1 MDWCRG
7 IYTVQKQYIKV
18 QTTLEKPAKW
28 VGVRG
33 MYTVQKPYIIV
44 QSALQQAVV
53 HSGKHSSK
61 YITSNDCKNVQCG
74 VNWKLQCSKQG
85 TGLKWRE
92 AKQAAA
98 AHQLSTSIHSLLATK
113 PCSEVKFVE
122 ILRTNRGKKNFGDL
136 TIFQRGRV
144 GKSRSRHSKCKT
156 CRMIIAVGFR
166 VGLEDIRF
174 SLTFT

>member
-1 MDWCRG
+1 M
-7 IYTVQKQYIKV
+7 QKQYIKV

-74 VNWKLQCSKQG
+74 VN
-85 TGLKWRE
+85 
-92 AKQAAA
+92 
-98 AHQLSTSIHSLLATK
+98 
-113 PCSEVKFVE
+113 
-122 ILRTNRGKKNFGDL
+122 
-136 TIFQRGRV
+136 
-144 GKSRSRHSKCKT
+144 
-156 CRMIIAVGFR
+156 
-166 VGLEDIRF
+166 
-174 SLTFT
+174 